1 MTPMRR
7 NTFCTCGRP
16 AAFNTSARIAGGFP
30 WRCARCFEAEGAGEA
45 GEANHG
51 APLPR
56 QSTSQQGKERTM
68 RTTLFACLA
77 SAALGALVAGSD
89 PAEAGQAI
97 CKERAELIKILG
109 RKFGETQQSYGLQ
122 SDRRVLE
129 LYASPSGSWT
139 AILTLPNG
147 KSCVV
152 ASGEAWT
159 VLPPEP
165 VGEPA

>member
-1 MTPMRR
+1 MRK
-7 NTFCTCGRP
+7 
-16 AAFNTSARIAGGFP
+16 I
-30 WRCARCFEAEGAGEA
+30 
-45 GEANHG
+45 
-51 APLPR
+51 
-56 QSTSQQGKERTM
+56 K
-68 RTTLFACLA
+68 LFACFAPL
-77 SAALGALVAGSD
+77 ALGALAGNSD
-89 PAEAGQAI
+89 PAAAGSAI
-97 CKERAELIKILG
+97 CKERGEIIKILG

-139 AILTLPNG
+139 AILTLPSG

-165 VGEPA
+165 AGEPA

>member
-1 MTPMRR
+1 MRK
-7 NTFCTCGRP
+7 
-16 AAFNTSARIAGGFP
+16 I
-30 WRCARCFEAEGAGEA
+30 
-45 GEANHG
+45 
-51 APLPR
+51 
-56 QSTSQQGKERTM
+56 K
-68 RTTLFACLA
+68 LFACLA
-77 SAALGALVAGSD
+77 PLALGALAGTAA
-89 PAEAGQAI
+89 PAAAGQAI
-97 CKERAELIKILG
+97 CKERGEIIKILG

-139 AILTLPNG
+139 AILTLPSG

-165 VGEPA
+165 AGEPA